1 MYYDRLTDIFRFD
14 VIVYSRTDNL
24 EEIQKQLNEWEN
36 AGYLTVLKP
45 IHDCMDQEACIRLLG
60 PVPLPR

>member
-1 MYYDRLTDIFRFD
+1 MYYDRITEVSKGTIL
-14 VIVYSRTDNL
+14 VYSRSND
-24 EEIQKQLNEWEN
+24 EIKISHKLREWEN

-60 PVPLPR
+60 PVPLPK